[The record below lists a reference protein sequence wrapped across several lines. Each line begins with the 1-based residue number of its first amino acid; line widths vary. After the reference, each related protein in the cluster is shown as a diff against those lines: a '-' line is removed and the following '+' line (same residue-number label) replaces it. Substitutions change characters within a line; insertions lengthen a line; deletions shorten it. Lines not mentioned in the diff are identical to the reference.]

1 MRRSLVGLVGLLCVP
16 TVLASPEHGSAS
28 PAPAAKPRVVI
39 TPSRP
44 ATPAPKAAE
53 TKPAETKTTEA
64 KAVEHKAPAAGHDD
78 RDAEPDSAAPHSAPA
93 ASHTPAPAAAA
104 EATSD
109 SIDAEAALNLLRE
122 GNTRWTSGQTQ
133 NPSSN
138 AERRGQTAEQGQHPF
153 VTILTCADSRIP
165 VERVFDRG
173 VGELFVI
180 RVAGNVAGG
189 SETGTIEYGVGHLH
203 TPLLVVM
210 GHTKCGAVAA
220 AAQNADVHGKVAELV
235 GRIKPAVERAKRNFP
250 SAEGAELAST
260 SIRENV
266 WQSIFTLYQQSPD
279 LRSAVAG
286 GSLKVVG
293 AIYDISSGRVE
304 FLGEHPWQ
312 AELLAATNASATGN
326 AAKKAEPATAET
338 EHDPAGGH

>member
-16 TVLASPEHGSAS
+16 TVLASPEHGSAA

-44 ATPAPKAAE
+44 ATPAPKAPETKAAE
-53 TKPAETKTTEA
+53 TKAT
-64 KAVEHKAPAAGHDD
+64 EHKAPASGHDD
-78 RDAEPDSAAPHSAPA
+78 GDSDTASA
-93 ASHTPAPAAAA
+93 ASHASPASSHSATPAHAAAA
-104 EATSD
+104 EGTPD

-133 NPSSN
+133 NPSAT
-138 AERRGQTAEQGQHPF
+138 AERRNQTAEQGQHPF

-293 AIYDISSGRVE
+293 AIYDISTGRVE

-312 AELLAATNASATGN
+312 AELLAATNAGSNGT

-338 EHDPAGGH
+338 QHDPAGGH